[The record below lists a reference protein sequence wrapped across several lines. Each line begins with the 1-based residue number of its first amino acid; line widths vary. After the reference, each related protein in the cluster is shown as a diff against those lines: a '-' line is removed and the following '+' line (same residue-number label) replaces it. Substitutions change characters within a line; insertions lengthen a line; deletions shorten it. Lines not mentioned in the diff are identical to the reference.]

1 MKWLMICCLLFPGF
15 VGYMPVSAQPVDSS
29 HPTNKSEIKYR
40 PRFLYKIAHNK
51 YTVSSGAS
59 YIIPAAA
66 MLYGVGS
73 MTTHRLKKW
82 NTDAKYELYTE
93 HPHNNFRADDYLQFA
108 PAVCVYGLN
117 ATGIKGRNNLR
128 DITMLYVM
136 SNLILNTTVYSLK
149 HVTHEWRPD
158 NSDHYSFPSGHTAEA
173 FASAEFLWQEYKD
186 VSPWYGVAG
195 YAVAASTGFL
205 RMYNNK
211 HWLGD
216 IVAGAGVGM
225 ASTKLAYWLYPYV
238 QRKLFKTRE
247 LNTIVI
253 PTYNNHTAG
262 LALAHHFR

>member
-1 MKWLMICCLLFPGF
+1 MKSLKIFFLLFAAF
-15 VGYMPVSAQPVDSS
+15 AGYTPLSAQQPDSS
-29 HPTNKSEIKYR
+29 LNTNKQATKFR
-40 PRFLYKIAHNK
+40 PKLLYNIAYNK

-59 YIIPAAA
+59 YIVPGAA

-73 MTTHRLKKW
+73 MTAHQLKKW
-82 NTDAKYELYTE
+82 NDDTKYELYTE
-93 HPHNNFRADDYLQFA
+93 HPHSSFRADNYLQFA

-117 ATGIKGRNNLR
+117 VVGIKGKHNIR
-128 DITMLYVM
+128 DRTMIYLM

-173 FASAEFLWQEYKD
+173 FAGAEFLWQEYKD
-186 VSPWYGVAG
+186 VSPWYGIAG
-195 YAVAASTGFL
+195 YAAAASTGFL

-216 IVAGAGVGM
+216 VVAGAGAGM

-238 QRKLFKTRE
+238 QRKLFKARE

-262 LALAHHFR
+262 LALAYHFR